1 MPNIMKIEEEL
12 SSSYKSRIPRKE
24 SDLHRQAFFFYLC
37 LGPRRSHQKVA
48 TKFECSVDTVKVWS
62 RAFKWRDR
70 ISQQE
75 REERDQLLSEKRQE
89 LLEVRRGLI
98 TLARLLVEDAV
109 RRAAPMEQDMKE
121 LIEAGRIRIRSP
133 KDAKDVGDFVR
144 AVVEWSSGG
153 GLKDKSDAEHVQVNL
168 IIEK

>member
-1 MPNIMKIEEEL
+1 M
-12 SSSYKSRIPRKE
+12 
-24 SDLHRQAFFFYLC
+24 
-37 LGPRRSHQKVA
+37 
-48 TKFECSVDTVKVWS
+48 
-62 RAFKWRDR
+62 
-70 ISQQE
+70 
-75 REERDQLLSEKRQE
+75 
-89 LLEVRRGLI
+89 RRGLI